1 VDVSVRRLGRN
12 ARIPRPAG
20 ERRRDPLPH
29 ASHGSHPRELVGN
42 WRQHSNSDKSR
53 IGADGLSRLRQYW
66 HQRKVISGMERIP
79 SPKAA

>member
-1 VDVSVRRLGRN
+1 MHEFRDLRASEEGIGFRTRLIARTRVSQSVT
-12 ARIPRPAG
+12 G
-20 ERRRDPLPH
+20 E
-29 ASHGSHPRELVGN
+29 
-42 WRQHSNSDKSR
+42 HSNSDKSR